1 MRRPILYSF
10 KRCPYAM
17 RARMAIYLTNMTCEI
32 REVSLKNKPQ
42 TMLDESSKGTVPVL
56 VLDNGNVIDESID
69 VVDWALGNNNIF
81 EGSLTSIQESFTKKT
96 INLFDTNF
104 KFNLDR
110 YKYATRYKNTDEII
124 HRDICLEI
132 LKDLEV
138 SHSGSDWFFGNN
150 LNILDI
156 CILPFIR
163 QYRIAN
169 KEWFDQLDQIPLTKY
184 WLNIFLESNL
194 LEDIM
199 TSYKPWKEGDSIVL
213 FPKAQ

>member
-1 MRRPILYSF
+1 
-10 KRCPYAM
+10 M

-69 VVDWALGNNNIF
+69 VVYWALGDNNIF

-96 INLFDTNF
+96 INLFDTDF

-150 LNILDI
+150 LNMLDI

-184 WLNIFLESNL
+184 WLNVFLESNL
-194 LEDIM
+194 LENIM
-199 TSYKPWKEGDSIVL
+199 TSYKPWKQGDSIVL

>member
-1 MRRPILYSF
+1 
-10 KRCPYAM
+10 M

-69 VVDWALGNNNIF
+69 VVYWALGDNNIF

-150 LNILDI
+150 LNMLDI

-169 KEWFDQLDQIPLTKY
+169 KEWFDQLNQIPLTKY
-184 WLNIFLESNL
+184 WLNVFLESNL
-194 LEDIM
+194 LENIM
-199 TSYKPWKEGDSIVL
+199 TSYKPWKQGDSIVL

>member
-1 MRRPILYSF
+1 
-10 KRCPYAM
+10 M

-150 LNILDI
+150 LNMLDI

>member
-1 MRRPILYSF
+1 
-10 KRCPYAM
+10 M